1 MIKTLV
7 NYTGKTKELISHKL
21 NTKYGQISKKK
32 KKTGLRGGQNNTE
45 ITSEVTISV
54 KCMIMQCGSALGSH

>member
-32 KKTGLRGGQNNTE
+32 KRGLRGGQNNTE

-54 KCMIMQCGSALGSH
+54 KCMNMQCSSALGSH